1 MTTDFRLPTED
12 RNMEHNSTFPIKQ
25 NELNA
30 LRDEATSYIKSVQWE
45 QGQRAKNKENNGKD
59 ESILLYLSRAQG
71 GNGGIE
77 VTSVS
82 KTILALKKRLL
93 PGSVAIPIHLNE
105 TLFAVQEGLALGI
118 WIKDSYY
125 DASGL
130 SSLSERKSVLDN
142 AGKRE
147 YESKMHTATAFMLF
161 ATAYNILH
169 NLIPHASDDLSVM
182 KNKFAGIPE
191 VSFIS
196 PLKGIACTLYYYDK
210 YLSHPDI
217 VKTDKDVIDFTV
229 VYFEALIDEIQL
241 RKNSLEY
248 TETILDRTY
257 KLESRGVGTDFAVS
271 GWENVF
277 QGAAKSVEFNKIK
290 FEQIVGNRDAKHF
303 ARRLTERML
312 SYDFAAQKNPFQE
325 LGGFMPVFMGYGIPG
340 TGKSMLIAAIATRL
354 KEHCDNLDIPF
365 LFHPMP
371 DTLISTFQGGSAEKM
386 VEWMKPLQDPTRLI
400 FAPIDDA
407 ENNLQERT
415 TQGVS
420 AGVKEVI
427 GVFLRYTEGA
437 YAVNYGN
444 SSIGLFTNLPEML
457 DKAVISRVQGR
468 FKIDGARTEHDF
480 LDQDHL
486 WWRKLDDTMPDFIN
500 MQGPENYSYLQD
512 QGLAKNM
519 GEILK
524 VSDKPSE
531 ERVLEAYDK
540 IEKHFKTNQHLF
552 YANLYKEI
560 QKIFPFFSSRDV
572 RNIQSAISL
581 RLTDFDLEEDWFEN
595 PEIYFK
601 KDYDTK
607 FNMLQELMRVNMKGL
622 DFSEIRR
629 QEVVRYLDNV
639 ATIADTDFKRKVD
652 ARINQLNIDLEAKK
666 KFDKAN

>member
-1 MTTDFRLPTED
+1 
-12 RNMEHNSTFPIKQ
+12 MEHNSTFPIKQ
-25 NELNA
+25 NELDM
-30 LRDEATSYIKSVQWE
+30 LRDEATSYIKSIQWE
-45 QGQRAKNKENNGKD
+45 QGQRAKNKDKDAKD
-59 ESILLYLSRAQG
+59 ESILLYLSRAK
-71 GNGGIE
+71 GNGGAEI
-77 VTSVS
+77 TSVS
-82 KTILALKKRLL
+82 KTILELKKRLL
-93 PGSVAIPIHLNE
+93 PESIAIPLHLNQ
-105 TLFAVQEGLALGI
+105 TLYAVQEGITLGI

-130 SSLSERKSVLDN
+130 SSLSENKSALD
-142 AGKRE
+142 ASGKRE
-147 YESKMHTATAFMLF
+147 YESKMQTGTAFMLF
-161 ATAYNILH
+161 ATAYKILH
-169 NLIPHASDDLSVM
+169 DLKTVASDDLSVM

-191 VSFIS
+191 VSLMS
-196 PLKGIACTLYYYDK
+196 PLKGISCALFYYDK
-210 YLSHPDI
+210 YLGHPEI
-217 VKTDKDVIDFTV
+217 IKSDKDVIDFTV
-229 VYFEALIDEIQL
+229 VYFEALIAEIQM
-241 RKNSLEY
+241 RKSSLEY
-248 TETILDRTY
+248 TETVTDRTY
-257 KLESRGVGTDFAVS
+257 KLEHSDFAVS
-271 GWENVF
+271 GWDNVF
-277 QGAAKSVEFNKIK
+277 QGAAKSVEFNKIQ

-312 SYDFAAQKNPFQE
+312 SYDFDAKKNPFQE

-386 VEWMKPLQDPTRLI
+386 VEWMKPLQDPSKLI

-415 TQGVS
+415 AQGVS

-486 WWRKLDDTMPDFIN
+486 WWRKLDSTMPDFVN
-500 MQGPENYSYLQD
+500 MQGPSDYDYLQD

-519 GEILK
+519 GEILN
-524 VSDKPSE
+524 VSDKPTE

-540 IEKHFKTNQHLF
+540 VEKQFKSTEHLF

-560 QKIFPFFSSRDV
+560 QKLFPFFSSRDV
-572 RNIQSAISL
+572 RNIQSAVSL
-581 RLTDFDLEEDWFEN
+581 RLTDFDLEQDWFEN
-595 PEIYFK
+595 PDIYFK
-601 KDYDTK
+601 KDYETK
-607 FNMLQELMRVNMKGL
+607 FNMLQELMRANMKGL

-652 ARINQLNIDLEAKK
+652 ARINQLNIETEAREQFGKR
-666 KFDKAN
+666 

>member
-1 MTTDFRLPTED
+1 
-12 RNMEHNSTFPIKQ
+12 MEHNSTFPIKQ
-25 NELNA
+25 NELDM
-30 LRDEATSYIKSVQWE
+30 LRDEATSYLKSIQWE
-45 QGQRAKNKENNGKD
+45 QSQRAKHKENDAQD
-59 ESILLYLSRAQG
+59 ESILLYLSRAN
-71 GNGGIE
+71 NGSNVE

-93 PGSVAIPIHLNE
+93 PGSVALPLYLNQ
-105 TLFAVQEGLALGI
+105 TLFAVQEGFTLGI

-130 SSLSERKSVLDN
+130 SSLSENKSALDN
-142 AGKRE
+142 SGKRE

-161 ATAYNILH
+161 ASAYKILH
-169 NLIPHASDDLSVM
+169 DLKPYASDDLSVM
-182 KNKFAGIPE
+182 KQKFAGIPE
-191 VSFIS
+191 VSLLT
-196 PLKGIACTLYYYDK
+196 PLKGVSCQLFYYDK
-210 YLSHPDI
+210 YLGHPDI
-217 VKTDKDVIDFTV
+217 IKSDKDVIDFTV
-229 VYFEALIDEIQL
+229 VYFEALIDEIQQ
-241 RKNSLEY
+241 RKSTLEY
-248 TETILDRTY
+248 IETISDRTY
-257 KLESRGVGTDFAVS
+257 KLENSDFAVS

-277 QGAAKSVEFNKIK
+277 QGTAKSIEFNKIE

-312 SYDFAAQKNPFQE
+312 SYDFEAKKNPFQE

-354 KEHCDNLDIPF
+354 KLHSDNLDIPF

-386 VEWMKPLQDPTRLI
+386 VEWMKPLQDPTKLI

-415 TQGVS
+415 AQGVS

-468 FKIDGARTEHDF
+468 FKIDGARSEHDF
-480 LDQDHL
+480 IDQDYI
-486 WWRKLDDTMPDFIN
+486 WWKKLQDTMPDFVN
-500 MQGPENYSYLQD
+500 MDDPETYAYLSD
-512 QGLAKNM
+512 QGLAKSM
-519 GEILK
+519 GEILNT
-524 VSDKPSE
+524 VEKPSE
-531 ERVLEAYDK
+531 ERVHDTFDK
-540 IEKHFKTNQHLF
+540 VEKLHETDDHMF
-552 YANLYKEI
+552 YAALYKEI

-581 RLTDFDLEEDWFEN
+581 RLTDFDLEQDWFEN
-595 PEIYFK
+595 PEKYFK
-601 KDYDTK
+601 KDYESK
-607 FNMLQELMRVNMKGL
+607 FNMLKELMKGNMKGL
-622 DFSEIRR
+622 NFSDIRR
-629 QEVVRYLDNV
+629 QEVIRYLDNV

-652 ARINQLNIDLEAKK
+652 TRVNQLNIETEAREQFGKL
-666 KFDKAN
+666 

>member
-1 MTTDFRLPTED
+1 
-12 RNMEHNSTFPIKQ
+12 MEHNSTFPIKQ
-25 NELNA
+25 SELDM
-30 LRDEATSYIKSVQWE
+30 LREEATSYLKSVQWE
-45 QGQRAKNKENNGKD
+45 QGQRAKNRDKDAKD
-59 ESILLYLSRAQG
+59 ESILLYLSRAN
-71 GNGGIE
+71 NGSNSADI
-77 VTSVS
+77 TSVS
-82 KTILALKKRLL
+82 KTILELKKRLL
-93 PGSVAIPIHLNE
+93 PESIAIPVLLNQ
-105 TLFAVQEGLALGI
+105 TLYVVQEGITLGI

-130 SSLSERKSVLDN
+130 SSLNERKSTLDSN
-142 AGKRE
+142 GKRE

-161 ATAYNILH
+161 STAYNILH
-169 NLIPHASDDLSVM
+169 NLKVIASDDLSVM
-182 KNKFAGIPE
+182 KQKFAGIPE
-191 VSFIS
+191 VSLLS
-196 PLKGIACTLYYYDK
+196 PLKGIACTLFYYDK

-217 VKTDKDVIDFTV
+217 IKSDKDVVDFTV
-229 VYFEALIDEIQL
+229 VYFEALIDEIQM
-241 RKNSLEY
+241 RKSTLEY
-248 TETILDRTY
+248 QESILDRTY
-257 KLESRGVGTDFAVS
+257 KLEKTDFAVS
-271 GWENVF
+271 GWNNVF
-277 QGAAKSVEFNKIK
+277 SGAAKSVEFNKIR

-303 ARRLTERML
+303 ARRLTERLL
-312 SYDFAAQKNPFQE
+312 SYDFAAKKNPFQE

-340 TGKSMLIAAIATRL
+340 TGKSMLIAAIATKL
-354 KEHCDNLDIPF
+354 KEHCDTLEIPF

-386 VEWMKPLQDPTRLI
+386 VEWMKPLQDPTKLI

-415 TQGVS
+415 AQGVS

-486 WWRKLDDTMPDFIN
+486 WWRKLDDTVPNFVN
-500 MQGPENYSYLQD
+500 MKNPENYSYLQN

-519 GEILK
+519 GEILNK
-524 VSDKPSE
+524 VDKPSE
-531 ERVLEAYDK
+531 ERVHDIYDRV
-540 IEKHFKTNQHLF
+540 EKQFSTNEHLF
-552 YANLYKEI
+552 YANLYKYM
-560 QKIFPFFSSRDV
+560 QKVFPFFSSRDV

-581 RLTDFDLEEDWFEN
+581 RLTDFDLEEDWFSK

-601 KDYDTK
+601 QNYETK
-607 FNMLQELMRVNMKGL
+607 FNMLQELMRANMKGL

-629 QEVVRYLDNV
+629 QEVVRYIDNV
-639 ATIADTDFKRKVD
+639 ATIADTDFKRKVE
-652 ARINQLNIDLEAKK
+652 ARVDQLNVELEARKI
-666 KFDKAN
+666 FENEQ

>member
-1 MTTDFRLPTED
+1 
-12 RNMEHNSTFPIKQ
+12 MEHNSTFPIKQ
-25 NELNA
+25 NELDM
-30 LRDEATSYIKSVQWE
+30 LRDEATSYIKSIQWE
-45 QGQRAKNKENNGKD
+45 QGQRAKNKDKDAKD
-59 ESILLYLSRAQG
+59 ESILLYLSRAK
-71 GNGGIE
+71 GNGAAD

-82 KTILALKKRLL
+82 KTVLALKKRLL
-93 PGSVAIPIHLNE
+93 PESVALPIYLNQ
-105 TLFAVQEGLALGI
+105 TLYAVQEGLTLGI

-130 SSLSERKSVLDN
+130 STLSENKSALDN

-161 ATAYNILH
+161 ATAYKILH
-169 NLIPHASDDLSVM
+169 DLKPHASDDLSVM
-182 KNKFAGIPE
+182 KQKFAGIPE
-191 VSFIS
+191 VSFMS
-196 PLKGIACTLYYYDK
+196 PLKGISCSLFYYDK
-210 YLSHPDI
+210 YLSHPEI
-217 VKTDKDVIDFTV
+217 IKSDKDVIDFTT

-241 RKNSLEY
+241 RKSALEY
-248 TETILDRTY
+248 TETITDRTY
-257 KLESRGVGTDFAVS
+257 KLENSDFAVDGWDNQFS
-271 GWENVF
+271 GTAV
-277 QGAAKSVEFNKIK
+277 SVEFNKIQ
-290 FEQIVGNRDAKHF
+290 FEQIVGNKDAKHF
-303 ARRLTERML
+303 ARRLTERLL
-312 SYDFAAQKNPFQE
+312 SYDFEAKKNPFQE

-354 KEHCDNLDIPF
+354 KMHSENLEIPF

-444 SSIGLFTNLPEML
+444 SSVGLFTNLPEML

-468 FKIDGARTEHDF
+468 FKIDGARNEKDF
-480 LDQDHL
+480 VDQDYL
-486 WWRKLDDTMPDFIN
+486 WWRKLEKTMPDFIN
-500 MQGPENYSYLQD
+500 MSNPKDYKYLDAQ
-512 QGLAKNM
+512 QVAKNL
-519 GEILK
+519 GEILDK
-524 VSDKPSE
+524 VDKPTE
-531 ERVLEAYDK
+531 ERVLDTFDRITKKYNDNE
-540 IEKHFKTNQHLF
+540 HMF
-552 YANLYKEI
+552 YAHLYTEV

-572 RNIQSAISL
+572 RNIQKAVSL
-581 RLTDFDLEEDWFEN
+581 RLTDFDLEKDWFEN
-595 PEIYFK
+595 PEVYFK
-601 KDYDTK
+601 KDYETK
-607 FNMLQELMRVNMKGL
+607 FGMLQELMRANMKGL
-622 DFSEIRR
+622 DFSDIRR

-652 ARINQLNIDLEAKK
+652 ARINQLNIETEAREQFGNNK
-666 KFDKAN
+666 D

>member
-1 MTTDFRLPTED
+1 
-12 RNMEHNSTFPIKQ
+12 MEHNSTFPIKKS
-25 NELNA
+25 ELDV
-30 LRDEATSYIKSVQWE
+30 LRDEASSYLKSVSWE
-45 QGQRAKNKENNGKD
+45 QGARAKNRDKDAKD
-59 ESILLYLSRAQG
+59 ESILLYLSRAN
-71 GNGGIE
+71 NGSSVS

-93 PGSVAIPIHLNE
+93 PDSIAIPIHLNQ
-105 TLFAVQEGLALGI
+105 TLYVVQEGITLGT

-130 SSLSERKSVLDN
+130 SSLNERKSALDSS
-142 AGKRE
+142 GKRE
-147 YESKMHTATAFMLF
+147 YESKMQTATAFMLF
-161 ATAYNILH
+161 ATSYYILH
-169 NLIPHASDDLSVM
+169 QIKPYASDDLSVM
-182 KNKFAGIPE
+182 KQKFAGIPE
-191 VSFIS
+191 VSLLS
-196 PLKGIACTLYYYDK
+196 PLKGISCTLFYYDK
-210 YLSHPDI
+210 YLAHPDI
-217 VKTDKDVIDFTV
+217 IKSDKDVADFTAV
-229 VYFEALIDEIQL
+229 FFEAVIDEINL
-241 RKNSLEY
+241 RRSSLEY
-248 TETILDRTY
+248 TETIVDRTY
-257 KLESRGVGTDFAVS
+257 KLENSDFAIS
-271 GWENVF
+271 GWENTF
-277 QGAAKSVEFNKIK
+277 QGTAKSVEFNKIK

-354 KEHCDNLDIPF
+354 KEHCDTLDIPF

-386 VEWMKPLQDPTRLI
+386 VDWMKPLQDPTKLI

-415 TQGVS
+415 AQGVS

-486 WWRKLDDTMPDFIN
+486 WWRKFEKTMPDFVN
-500 MQGPENYSYLQD
+500 MQNPANYTYLQD

-519 GEILK
+519 GEILN
-524 VSDKPSE
+524 VSNKPTE
-531 ERVLEAYDK
+531 QRVLEAYD
-540 IEKHFKTNQHLF
+540 IAEKQHKTTDHLF
-552 YANLYKEI
+552 YATLYKEI

-572 RNIQSAISL
+572 RNIQRAISL
-581 RLTDFDLEEDWFEN
+581 RLTDFDLEESWFEN
-595 PEIYFK
+595 PEMYFK

-607 FNMLQELMRVNMKGL
+607 FAMLQELMKANMKGL

-639 ATIADTDFKRKVD
+639 ATIADTDFKRQVEG
-652 ARINQLNIDLEAKK
+652 RVNQLNIEMEARKQ
-666 KFDKAN
+666 FDKS

>member
-1 MTTDFRLPTED
+1 
-12 RNMEHNSTFPIKQ
+12 MEHNSTFPIKQ
-25 NELNA
+25 NELDM
-30 LRDEATSYIKSVQWE
+30 LRDEATSYLKSVQWE
-45 QGQRAKNKENNGKD
+45 QGQRAKNRDNGAKD
-59 ESILLYLSRAQG
+59 ESILLYLSRAN
-71 GNGGIE
+71 NGSNVN

-82 KTILALKKRLL
+82 KSVLALKKRLL
-93 PGSVAIPIHLNE
+93 PESVAIPIHLNQ
-105 TLFAVQEGLALGI
+105 TLYAVQEGLTLGI

-130 SSLSERKSVLDN
+130 SSLSENKSALN
-142 AGKRE
+142 TSGKRE

-161 ATAYNILH
+161 ASAYKILH
-169 NLIPHASDDLSVM
+169 DLKPHASDDLSVM
-182 KNKFAGIPE
+182 KQKFAGIPE
-191 VSFIS
+191 VSLMT
-196 PLKGIACTLYYYDK
+196 PLKGISCNLYYYDK

-217 VKTDKDVIDFTV
+217 IKSDKDVIDFSV

-241 RKNSLEY
+241 RKSSLEY
-248 TETILDRTY
+248 TETVVDRTY
-257 KLESRGVGTDFAVS
+257 KLENSDFAVS

-277 QGAAKSVEFNKIK
+277 AGTAKSIEFNKIQ

-312 SYDFAAQKNPFQE
+312 SYDFEEKKNPFQE

-386 VEWMKPLQDPTRLI
+386 VEWMKPLQDPTKLI

-415 TQGVS
+415 AQGVS

-444 SSIGLFTNLPEML
+444 SSVGLFTNLPEML

-486 WWRKLDDTMPDFIN
+486 WWRKFDDTMPDFVN

-519 GEILK
+519 GEILN
-524 VSDKPSE
+524 VSDKPTE
-531 ERVLEAYDK
+531 ERVFEAYDK
-540 IEKHFKTNQHLF
+540 IEKSFKTNQHLF

-572 RNIQSAISL
+572 RNIQSAVSL

-595 PEIYFK
+595 PDIYFK

-607 FNMLQELMRVNMKGL
+607 FNMLQELMRANMKGL

-652 ARINQLNIDLEAKK
+652 KRVAQMNIEVEAREQ
-666 KFDKAN
+666 FDKGEE

>member
-1 MTTDFRLPTED
+1 
-12 RNMEHNSTFPIKQ
+12 MEHNSTFPIKQ
-25 NELNA
+25 NELDM
-30 LRDEATSYIKSVQWE
+30 LRDEATDYIKSIQWE
-45 QGQRAKNKENNGKD
+45 QGNKAKSREKEAKD
-59 ESILLYLSRAQG
+59 DSILLYLSRAN
-71 GNGGIE
+71 NGSNVSI
-77 VTSVS
+77 TSVS

-93 PGSVAIPIHLNE
+93 PDSIAIPVHLNQ
-105 TLFAVQEGLALGI
+105 TLFAIQEGLTLGI
-118 WIKDSYY
+118 WIKDAFY

-130 SSLSERKSVLDN
+130 SSLNERKSALDN
-142 AGKRE
+142 SGKRE
-147 YESKMHTATAFMLF
+147 FESKLQTATAFQLF
-161 ATAYNILH
+161 STSYKILH
-169 NLIPHASDDLSVM
+169 DLKPFASDDLSVM
-182 KNKFAGIPE
+182 KQKFAGIPE
-191 VSFIS
+191 VSLLS
-196 PLKGIACTLYYYDK
+196 PLKGIACSLFYFDK
-210 YLSHPDI
+210 YLIHPEI
-217 VKTDKDVIDFTV
+217 IKSDKDVVDFTV

-241 RKNSLEY
+241 RKSSLEY

-257 KLESRGVGTDFAVS
+257 KLENSDFAIS

-277 QGAAKSVEFNKIK
+277 AGTAKSVEFNKVQ
-290 FEQIVGNRDAKHF
+290 FEQIVGNKDAKHF

-312 SYDFAAQKNPFQE
+312 SYDFEAQKNPFQE

-386 VEWMKPLQDPTRLI
+386 VEWMKPMQDPTKII

-415 TQGVS
+415 AQGVS

-444 SSIGLFTNLPEML
+444 SSVGLFTNLPEML

-468 FKIDGARTEHDF
+468 FKIDGARTAHDF
-480 LDQDHL
+480 LDQDYI
-486 WWRKLDDTMPDFIN
+486 WWKKFEKTIPNFVN
-500 MQGPENYSYLQD
+500 MQNPTEYEFLKD
-512 QGLAKNM
+512 QGLAKSM
-519 GEILK
+519 GDILNTIE
-524 VSDKPSE
+524 KPSE
-531 ERVLEAYDK
+531 ERVLEAYDRAAQ
-540 IEKHFKTNQHLF
+540 KHKTNEHLF
-552 YANLYKEI
+552 FATLYKEI

-581 RLTDFDLEEDWFEN
+581 RLTDFDLEQDWFDN
-595 PEIYFK
+595 PEVYFK
-601 KDYDTK
+601 KDYETK
-607 FNMLQELMRVNMKGL
+607 FNMLQELMKANMKGL

-652 ARINQLNIDLEAKK
+652 ARVNQLNIDLEARRN
-666 KFDKAN
+666 FENGN

>member
-1 MTTDFRLPTED
+1 
-12 RNMEHNSTFPIKQ
+12 MEHNSTFPIKQ
-25 NELNA
+25 NEIDL
-30 LRDEATSYIKSVQWE
+30 LRNEASGYLKSVQWE
-45 QGQRAKNKENNGKD
+45 QGSKAKNRDKEAKD
-59 ESILLYLSRAQG
+59 QSILLYLSRANSG
-71 GNGGIE
+71 SNVN
-77 VTSVS
+77 VTAVS
-82 KTILALKKRLL
+82 KTILGLKKRLL
-93 PGSVAIPIHLNE
+93 PDSIAIPVLLNK
-105 TLFAVQEGLALGI
+105 TLYAVQEGITLGI
-118 WIKDSYY
+118 WIKDSYF

-130 SSLSERKSVLDN
+130 SSLNERKSTLDTQ
-142 AGKRE
+142 GKRE
-147 YESKMHTATAFMLF
+147 FESKMHTATAYQLF
-161 ATAYNILH
+161 ATSYKILH
-169 NLIPHASDDLSVM
+169 DLKPSASDDLSVM
-182 KNKFAGIPE
+182 KQKFAGIPE
-191 VSFIS
+191 VSFLS
-196 PLKGIACTLYYYDK
+196 PLKGISCALFYFDK
-210 YLSHPDI
+210 YLGHPDI
-217 VKTDKDVIDFTV
+217 IKSDKDVIDFTV

-241 RKNSLEY
+241 RKSTLEH

-257 KLESRGVGTDFAVS
+257 KLENSDFAIS

-277 QGAAKSVEFNKIK
+277 SGTAKSVEFNKVQ
-290 FEQIVGNRDAKHF
+290 FEQIVGNKDAKHF

-312 SYDFAAQKNPFQE
+312 SYDFQAQKNPFQE

-354 KEHCDNLDIPF
+354 KEYCDHLDVPF

-386 VEWMKPLQDPTRLI
+386 VEWMKPMQDPSKII

-415 TQGVS
+415 SQGVS

-444 SSIGLFTNLPEML
+444 SSVGLFTNLPEML

-480 LDQDHL
+480 LDQDYI
-486 WWRKLDDTMPDFIN
+486 WWKKFEKTIPDFVN
-500 MQGPENYSYLQD
+500 MQKPDNYNFLRD

-519 GEILK
+519 GDIL
-524 VSDKPSE
+524 SAIEKPSE

-540 IEKHFKTNQHLF
+540 AALKHKTNEHLF
-552 YANLYKEI
+552 FASLYREI
-560 QKIFPFFSSRDV
+560 QQIFPFFSSRDV

-607 FNMLQELMRVNMKGL
+607 FQMLQELMKSNMKGL

-652 ARINQLNIDLEAKK
+652 ARVNQLNIDLEARKS
-666 KFDKAN
+666 FESRN

>member
-1 MTTDFRLPTED
+1 
-12 RNMEHNSTFPIKQ
+12 MEHNSTFPIKQ
-25 NELNA
+25 TELDM
-30 LRDEATSYIKSVQWE
+30 LRDEATSYIKSIQWE
-45 QGQRAKNKENNGKD
+45 QSQRAKNKDNDRRD
-59 ESILLYLSRAQG
+59 ESILLYLSRAN
-71 GNGGIE
+71 NGSNIN

-93 PGSVAIPIHLNE
+93 PESVALPVNLNH
-105 TLFAVQEGLALGI
+105 TLFTVQEALTLGI

-130 SSLSERKSVLDN
+130 SSLSENKSALDN
-142 AGKRE
+142 FGRRE

-161 ATAYNILH
+161 STAYKILH
-169 NLIPHASDDLSVM
+169 DLKPHASDDLSVM
-182 KNKFAGIPE
+182 KQKFAGIPE
-191 VSFIS
+191 VSLLT
-196 PLKGIACTLYYYDK
+196 PLKGISCQLFYYDK
-210 YLSHPDI
+210 YLGHPEI
-217 VKTDKDVIDFTV
+217 ITSDKDVIDFTV

-241 RKNSLEY
+241 RKSSLEY
-248 TETILDRTY
+248 TESISDRTY
-257 KLESRGVGTDFAVS
+257 KLENSDFAVS
-271 GWENVF
+271 GWENSF
-277 QGAAKSVEFNKIK
+277 SGTAKSIEFNKIQ

-303 ARRLTERML
+303 ARRLTERLL
-312 SYDFAAQKNPFQE
+312 SYDIEAKKNPFQE

-354 KEHCDNLDIPF
+354 KEHSDNLDIPF

-386 VEWMKPLQDPTRLI
+386 VEWMKPLQDPTKLI

-415 TQGVS
+415 AQGVS

-480 LDQDHL
+480 VDQDYI
-486 WWRKLDDTMPDFIN
+486 WWKKLQDTMPDFVN
-500 MQGPENYSYLQD
+500 MNDPEVYKYLSD
-512 QGLAKNM
+512 QGLANSM
-519 GEILK
+519 GEILNAIEN
-524 VSDKPSE
+524 PSE
-531 ERVLEAYDK
+531 ARVHDTFDK
-540 IEKHFKTNQHLF
+540 VEKLHQNNDHMF
-552 YANLYKEI
+552 YAALYKEI
-560 QKIFPFFSSRDV
+560 QAIFPFFSSRDV

-581 RLTDFDLEEDWFEN
+581 RLTDFDLEQDWFEN
-595 PEIYFK
+595 PETYFK
-601 KDYDTK
+601 KDYETK
-607 FNMLQELMRVNMKGL
+607 FNMLQELMKSNMKGL
-622 DFSEIRR
+622 NFSDIRR
-629 QEVVRYLDNV
+629 QEVIRYLDNV

-652 ARINQLNIDLEAKK
+652 ARVNQLNIETEAREQFGERK
-666 KFDKAN
+666 

>member
-1 MTTDFRLPTED
+1 MQ
-12 RNMEHNSTFPIKQ
+12 HNSTFPIKQ
-25 NELNA
+25 NELDM
-30 LRDEATSYIKSVQWE
+30 LRDEATSYIKSIQWE
-45 QGQRAKNKENNGKD
+45 QGQRAKNKDKDAKD
-59 ESILLYLSRAQG
+59 ESILLYLSKAK
-71 GNGGIE
+71 GNGGTD

-82 KTILALKKRLL
+82 KTILELKKRLL
-93 PGSVAIPIHLNE
+93 PESIAIPIHLNQ
-105 TLFAVQEGLALGI
+105 TLFAVQEGITLGI

-130 SSLSERKSVLDN
+130 SSLSENKSALDTS
-142 AGKRE
+142 GKRE
-147 YESKMHTATAFMLF
+147 YESKMQTATAFMLF
-161 ATAYNILH
+161 ATSYKILH
-169 NLIPHASDDLSVM
+169 DLKTIASDDLSVM
-182 KNKFAGIPE
+182 RNKFAGIPE
-191 VSFIS
+191 VSLMT
-196 PLKGIACTLYYYDK
+196 PLKGISCALFYYDK
-210 YLSHPDI
+210 YLGHPEI
-217 VKTDKDVIDFTV
+217 IKSDKDVIDFTV
-229 VYFEALIDEIQL
+229 VYFEALIAEIQM
-241 RKNSLEY
+241 RKNSLEH
-248 TETILDRTY
+248 TETVVDRTY
-257 KLESRGVGTDFAVS
+257 KLENSDFSVS
-271 GWENVF
+271 GWDNVF
-277 QGAAKSVEFNKIK
+277 QGAAKSVEFNKIQ

-312 SYDFAAQKNPFQE
+312 SYDFEAKKNPFQE

-386 VEWMKPLQDPTRLI
+386 VDWMKPLQDPSKLI

-415 TQGVS
+415 AQGVS

-468 FKIDGARTEHDF
+468 FKIDGALTEHDF

-486 WWRKLDDTMPDFIN
+486 WWRKLDNTMPDFVN

-519 GEILK
+519 GEILN
-524 VSDKPSE
+524 VSDKPTE
-531 ERVLEAYDK
+531 ERVLDAYGK
-540 IEKHFKTNQHLF
+540 IESQYKTTDHLF

-572 RNIQSAISL
+572 RNIQSAVSL

-595 PEIYFK
+595 PEVYFK
-601 KDYDTK
+601 KDYETK
-607 FNMLQELMRVNMKGL
+607 FNMLQELMRANMKGL

-652 ARINQLNIDLEAKK
+652 ARINQLNIETEAREQFGKR
-666 KFDKAN
+666 D

>member
-1 MTTDFRLPTED
+1 
-12 RNMEHNSTFPIKQ
+12 MEHNSTFPIKIT
-25 NELNA
+25 ELDM
-30 LRDEATSYIKSVQWE
+30 LRDEASSYLKSVQWT
-45 QGQRAKNKENNGKD
+45 QGSRAKNKDKD
-59 ESILLYLSRAQG
+59 AKEESILLFLSRAN
-71 GNGGIE
+71 NGSNAADI
-77 VTSVS
+77 TSVS

-93 PGSVAIPIHLNE
+93 PDSVALPIYLNQ
-105 TLFAVQEGLALGI
+105 TLYAVQEGITMGI

-130 SSLSERKSVLDN
+130 SSLNENKSALDSN
-142 AGKRE
+142 GKRE
-147 YESKMHTATAFMLF
+147 YESKMHTASAFMLF
-161 ATAYNILH
+161 AIAYKIL
-169 NLIPHASDDLSVM
+169 NDLKPHASDDLSVM
-182 KNKFAGIPE
+182 RQKFAGIPE
-191 VSFIS
+191 VSFMS
-196 PLKGIACTLYYYDK
+196 PLKAISCSLYYYDK
-210 YLSHPDI
+210 YLGHPDI
-217 VKTDKDVIDFTV
+217 IKSDKDVIDFSV

-241 RKNSLEY
+241 RKSSLEY
-248 TETILDRTY
+248 TETIEDRTY
-257 KLESRGVGTDFAVS
+257 KLEKSEFAIS
-271 GWENVF
+271 GWNNVF
-277 QGAAKSVEFNKIK
+277 QGTAKSIEFNKIK

-312 SYDFAAQKNPFQE
+312 SYDFEAKKNPFQE

-354 KEHCDNLDIPF
+354 KEHCDNMDIPF

-386 VEWMKPLQDPTRLI
+386 VEWMKPMQDPTKLI

-415 TQGVS
+415 AQGVS

-480 LDQDHL
+480 LDQDHI
-486 WWRKLDDTMPDFIN
+486 WWRKLDETMPDFVN
-500 MQGPENYSYLQD
+500 MTSPSDYTYLQD

-519 GEILK
+519 GDILNT
-524 VSDKPSE
+524 VEKPSE
-531 ERVLEAYDK
+531 ARVLEAYDK
-540 IEKHFKTNQHLF
+540 AEHSYKTNDHLF
-552 YANLYKEI
+552 YASLYKEI
-560 QKIFPFFSSRDV
+560 QNIFPFFSSRDV

-581 RLTDFDLEEDWFEN
+581 RLTDFDLEQDWFDK
-595 PEIYFK
+595 PEVYFK
-601 KDYDTK
+601 QKYETK
-607 FNMLQELMRVNMKGL
+607 FNMLQELMKSNMKGL
-622 DFSEIRR
+622 NFSDIRR

-652 ARINQLNIDLEAKK
+652 ARINQLNIET
-666 KFDKAN
+666 KARKMFENER

>member
-1 MTTDFRLPTED
+1 
-12 RNMEHNSTFPIKQ
+12 MEHNSTFPIKQ
-25 NELNA
+25 NELDV

-45 QGQRAKNKENNGKD
+45 QGQRAKNKENNSKD

-71 GNGGIE
+71 GNGGVE

-93 PGSVAIPIHLNE
+93 PNSVAIPIHLNE
-105 TLFAVQEGLALGI
+105 TLFAVQEGITLGI

-169 NLIPHASDDLSVM
+169 NLKPHASDDLSVM

-191 VSFIS
+191 VSFMS
-196 PLKGIACTLYYYDK
+196 PLKGIACALYYYDK

-229 VYFEALIDEIQL
+229 VYFEVLIDEIQL
-241 RKNSLEY
+241 RKSTLEY

-257 KLESRGVGTDFAVS
+257 KLENSDFAVS

-277 QGAAKSVEFNKIK
+277 QGVAKSVEFNKIQ

-312 SYDFAAQKNPFQE
+312 SYDFAVQKNPFQE

-415 TQGVS
+415 AQGVS

-486 WWRKLDDTMPDFIN
+486 WWRKLDDTMPDFVN

-512 QGLAKNM
+512 QGLVKNM

-524 VSDKPSE
+524 ITDKPTE

-540 IEKHFKTNQHLF
+540 VEKSFKTNQHLF

-572 RNIQSAISL
+572 RNIQSAVSL

-607 FNMLQELMRVNMKGL
+607 FNMLQELMRANMKGL
-622 DFSEIRR
+622 DFSEVRR

-652 ARINQLNIDLEAKK
+652 ARVNQLNIDLEARR
-666 KFDKAN
+666 KFDDRN

>member
-1 MTTDFRLPTED
+1 
-12 RNMEHNSTFPIKQ
+12 MEHNSTFPIKQ
-25 NELNA
+25 TELDM
-30 LRDEATSYIKSVQWE
+30 LRDEATSYLKSIQWE
-45 QGQRAKNKENNGKD
+45 QGQRAKNKDKDAKD
-59 ESILLYLSRAQG
+59 ESILLYLSRANN
-71 GNGGIE
+71 GNTAE

-82 KTILALKKRLL
+82 RTILSLKKRLL
-93 PGSVAIPIHLNE
+93 PESVAIPLSLNH
-105 TLFAVQEGLALGI
+105 TLYAVQEGITLGI

-130 SSLSERKSVLDN
+130 SSLNERKSALDTS
-142 AGKRE
+142 GKRE
-147 YESKMHTATAFMLF
+147 YESKMQTATAFMLF

-169 NLIPHASDDLSVM
+169 NLKTIASDDLSVM
-182 KNKFAGIPE
+182 KQKFAGIPE
-191 VSFIS
+191 VSLLS
-196 PLKGIACTLYYYDK
+196 PLKGISCCLYYYDK
-210 YLSHPDI
+210 YLGHPEI
-217 VKTDKDVIDFTV
+217 VKSDKDVVDFTV
-229 VYFEALIDEIQL
+229 VYFEALMDEIQL
-241 RKNSLEY
+241 RKSTLEY
-248 TETILDRTY
+248 QETIVDRTY
-257 KLESRGVGTDFAVS
+257 KLEKSEFAIS
-271 GWENVF
+271 GWNNVF
-277 QGAAKSVEFNKIK
+277 SGTTKSIEFNKIQ

-303 ARRLTERML
+303 ARRLTERLL
-312 SYDFAAQKNPFQE
+312 SYDFTAKKNPFQE

-354 KEHCDNLDIPF
+354 KMNCDNLDIPF

-386 VEWMKPLQDPTRLI
+386 VEWMKPLQDPSKLI

-480 LDQDHL
+480 LDQDYL
-486 WWRKLDDTMPDFIN
+486 WWNKLQNTMPDFVN
-500 MQGPENYSYLQD
+500 MQNPKDYSYLKD

-519 GEILK
+519 GDILNT
-524 VSDKPSE
+524 VDKPTE
-531 ERVLEAYDK
+531 ERVHSVYDK
-540 IEKHFKTNQHLF
+540 IEQQHKTNEHLF
-552 YANLYKEI
+552 YADLYMEI

-581 RLTDFDLEEDWFEN
+581 RLTDFDLEKSWFDT
-595 PEIYFK
+595 PETYFK
-601 KDYDTK
+601 QNYETK
-607 FNMLQELMRVNMKGL
+607 LNMLQELMKANMKGL
-622 DFSEIRR
+622 NFSEIRR

-652 ARINQLNIDLEAKK
+652 DRINQLHVETEARKR
-666 KFDKAN
+666 FEN

>member
-1 MTTDFRLPTED
+1 
-12 RNMEHNSTFPIKQ
+12 MEHNSTFPIKQ
-25 NELNA
+25 NELNM
-30 LRDEATSYIKSVQWE
+30 LRDEASSYIKSIQWE
-45 QGQRAKNKENNGKD
+45 QGERARNKEKD
-59 ESILLYLSRAQG
+59 IQDDSILLYLSRAK
-71 GNGGIE
+71 GNGGGTEI
-77 VTSVS
+77 TSVS
-82 KTILALKKRLL
+82 KTTLELKKRLL
-93 PGSVAIPIHLNE
+93 PESVALPVHLNN
-105 TLFAVQEGLALGI
+105 TLYAVQEGIGLGL
-118 WIKDSYY
+118 WIRDSYF

-130 SSLSERKSVLDN
+130 STLNENKSALDRN
-142 AGKRE
+142 GRRE
-147 YESKMHTATAFMLF
+147 YESKMFTATAFMLF
-161 ATAYNILH
+161 SLSYKIL
-169 NLIPHASDDLSVM
+169 NDLKPLASDDLSVM
-182 KNKFAGIPE
+182 KQKFAGIPE
-191 VSFIS
+191 VSLLT
-196 PLKGIACTLYYYDK
+196 PLKGISCALFYYDN

-217 VKTDKDVIDFTV
+217 IKSDHDVIDFTV

-241 RKNSLEY
+241 RKSTLEY
-248 TETILDRTY
+248 TETIVDRTY
-257 KLESRGVGTDFAVS
+257 KLENSDFAID
-271 GWENVF
+271 GWNNVF
-277 QGAAKSVEFNKIK
+277 QGSAKSVEFNKIQ

-312 SYDFAAQKNPFQE
+312 SYDFETQKNPFQE

-354 KEHCDNLDIPF
+354 KEHCDNLGMPF

-415 TQGVS
+415 AQGVS

-480 LDQDHL
+480 LDQDYL
-486 WWRKLDDTMPDFIN
+486 WWKKLQETMPSFIN
-500 MQGPENYSYLQD
+500 MKNPDDYEYLAD
-512 QGLAKNM
+512 QGLAKSM
-519 GEILK
+519 GDILK
-524 VSDKPSE
+524 AVENPTE
-531 ERVLEAYDK
+531 ERVHDTFDK
-540 IEKHFKTNQHLF
+540 VEKLHKQDDHMF
-552 YANLYKEI
+552 YATLYKEI

-581 RLTDFDLEEDWFEN
+581 RLTDFDLEDSWFEN

-607 FNMLQELMRVNMKGL
+607 FGMLQELMKTNMKGL
-622 DFSEIRR
+622 NFSDIRR
-629 QEVVRYLDNV
+629 QEVIRYLDNV
-639 ATIADTDFKRKVD
+639 ATIADTDFKRKVE
-652 ARINQLNIDLEAKK
+652 ARVNQLNIETEAREQFGKV
-666 KFDKAN
+666 